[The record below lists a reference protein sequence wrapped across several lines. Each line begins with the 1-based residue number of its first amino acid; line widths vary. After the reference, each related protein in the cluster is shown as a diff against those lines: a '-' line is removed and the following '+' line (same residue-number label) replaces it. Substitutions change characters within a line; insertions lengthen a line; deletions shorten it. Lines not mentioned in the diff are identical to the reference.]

1 MSKCALRV
9 VYSEEVV
16 ERVCELLE
24 AGLHMS
30 EIGKLDDM
38 PNRSTLYRWCQKYDE
53 LAPRIA
59 RARDLGFDER
69 AERAVAEAK
78 AATDPA
84 KGRLAFDA
92 ERWLLSKMNPAR
104 YGERQ
109 LVQSEISGPN
119 GQPIDIAAADEATLT
134 GKLAAILATAEA
146 RKKQAL
152 ADQSRDASD
161 LA

>member
-1 MSKCALRV
+1 MSKRAKRV
-9 VYSEEVV
+9 TYSEEVF
-16 ERVCELLE
+16 EQVCELLE
-24 AGLHMS
+24 TGMHMS
-30 EIGKLDDM
+30 ETGKLDGM
-38 PNRSTLYRWCQKYDE
+38 PNRSTLYRWCQKHDD

-119 GQPIDIAAADEATLT
+119 GQPIEITDEAAMI
-134 GKLAAILATAEA
+134 GKLEVILATAAA
-146 RKKQAL
+146 RKKLAL
-152 ADQSRDASD
+152 ADRRHDACD